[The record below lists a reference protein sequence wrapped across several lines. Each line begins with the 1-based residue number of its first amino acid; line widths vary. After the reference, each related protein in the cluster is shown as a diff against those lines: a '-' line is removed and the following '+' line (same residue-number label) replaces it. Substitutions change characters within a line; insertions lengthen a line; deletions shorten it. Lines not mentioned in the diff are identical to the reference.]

1 MCIAISCLG
10 LLGLTSFNTSRR
22 IKEVAIRKI
31 YGASAARIILMLLKE
46 ILYLMVLA
54 SCLAIPLALAFIH
67 MWVRNFAYRSD
78 INLLIFFI
86 TTVAA
91 LLIAF
96 STGSYHCIRVARA
109 NPVDTLRYE

>member
-1 MCIAISCLG
+1 
-10 LLGLTSFNTSRR
+10 
-22 IKEVAIRKI
+22 
-31 YGASAARIILMLLKE
+31 MLL
-46 ILYLMVLA
+46 A
-54 SCLAIPLALAFIH
+54 SILAIPLALGFIH

-78 INLLIFFI
+78 INVQIFFL

-96 STGSYHCIRVARA
+96 STAGYHCIRVAQA

>member
-1 MCIAISCLG
+1 MCIVISCLG

-31 YGASAARIILMLLKE
+31 YGATATRIILMLFKE
-46 ILYLMVLA
+46 IFYLMLIA
-54 SCLAIPLALAFIH
+54 SILAIPLSLGFFH

-78 INLLIFFI
+78 INYLIFFV
-86 TTVAA
+86 TAA
-91 LLIAF
+91 TALIIAF
-96 STGSYHCIRVARA
+96 LTAGYHCIRVAKA